1 MHFRVA
7 AGLTCLG
14 DVRAKQD
21 RSASNAELSI
31 QDRKA
36 VTGNNVARLL
46 PVTRLVGAPSYL
58 KRKIAGGRRW
68 GVVDL
73 QEISEASERLV
84 ADGRPVSVRAVRA
97 SLKAGGSFRDIG
109 RLVAQWKADRKYIR
123 RVLVDDVPL
132 AIQNRFGDALAALWN
147 EARMMAMREHDDD
160 RESWKEKIRANDE
173 IRDEAL
179 TETDRLTDEVRSL
192 RGEVSRLRVSVDGRD
207 ARLARV
213 RSEEFWD
220 RVMME
225 IREILPATGSMT
237 VEDILPRLRETVHRE
252 AANHKEK
259 VTPAILRKKMLT
271 RVTHGR
277 YFEASDDGAFARR
290 RSVHS

>member
-1 MHFRVA
+1 M
-7 AGLTCLG
+7 
-14 DVRAKQD
+14 
-21 RSASNAELSI
+21 
-31 QDRKA
+31 
-36 VTGNNVARLL
+36 
-46 PVTRLVGAPSYL
+46 
-58 KRKIAGGRRW
+58 
-68 GVVDL
+68 VDL
-73 QEISEASERLV
+73 QKVSEAAERLV

-109 RLVAQWKADRKYIR
+109 RLVAHWKAERKYTR
-123 RVLVDDVPL
+123 RVLVDDVPV
-132 AIQNRFGDALAALWN
+132 AVQNRFGDALADLWN

-179 TETDRLTDEVRSL
+179 METDRLTDEVRSL
-192 RGEVSRLRVSVDGRD
+192 REEVSRLTARVDGRD

-237 VEDILPRLRETVHRE
+237 VEDILPRLRKTVHRE

-259 VTPAILRKKMLT
+259 VTAAVLRKKMLT
-271 RVTHGR
+271 RVTHAK
-277 YFEASDDGAFARR
+277 YFEISGDGAFARR
-290 RSVHS
+290 RSVNS